1 MTRYQVHF
9 EYTHKGTRRLKH
21 GVRHVNARSEVEA
34 KARIR
39 VAVPGSFGH
48 WVNVQASEPVEKEE
62 FAIWC

>member
-21 GVRHVNARSEVEA
+21 GIRLVNARNEVEA

-39 VAVPGSFGH
+39 YAVPGSFGH
-48 WVNVQASEPVEKEE
+48 WVNVHASEIAV
-62 FAIWC
+62 